1 MSVRATLP
9 NPFRQ
14 RTIADLWQAPEVD
27 LPSLHQASFESC
39 SVAFAKLRAENQSS
53 SLLLYGEP
61 GNGKSH
67 LLARM
72 LTGFWQANVSNDYL
86 TAEGW
91 TFVTVN
97 LQNAQMIS
105 WQYLQTCLANDL
117 LRPTPSGVTQLERLL
132 LSRLAHYGM
141 VEGDGRVWLESLRKD
156 ARSITAFSGYLD
168 DVFEALDGG
177 NLIAAD
183 MRRVLRHLLLGFNQ
197 RHASAWLRGEA
208 LPPLILEQLS
218 LSRLPT
224 DEAELE
230 EHARH
235 VVLALCL
242 LVTPQMPYVFCFDQ
256 VEALQQDAESTQGLE
271 DFLEIFRTLRAQ
283 SRCTLL
289 IASTQSAFRDP
300 LRRALRKLEAE
311 QQGELTEVW
320 LAPLTWREAQKLIE
334 LRLDSVPALARMRE
348 ERKHDRFWPLDEADI
363 LTGIGFQTRQLLVH
377 CATLYEQSRP
387 AGTSGALQ
395 VARTSGKLH
404 SGKLGPK
411 EHAQFKKL
419 WLERYNRFLPEMKE
433 DDRFDE
439 RLMRGLRTLVG
450 FARPD
455 WKLRNDE
462 LPRDVDL
469 LFEGPD
475 HNVQVT
481 LCNHTHLP
489 SYNKRVQ
496 RILERFYGHRSYVL
510 VMLRDVRR
518 AFGPMSRTPR
528 KLREEMVD
536 RGATWV
542 DVTPE
547 MQAALETLH
556 ELFTESEAGDQ
567 GCRGICEWAVITPTN
582 ELKLWL
588 EEIFPE
594 ESGDV
599 YNTGK
604 LA

>member
-14 RTIADLWQAPEVD
+14 RTIADLWQSPEVD

-39 SVAFAKLRAENQSS
+39 SLAFAKLRAESQSS

-72 LTGFWQANVSNDYL
+72 VTGFSQANVSNDYL

-91 TFVTVN
+91 TFVTIN
-97 LQNAQMIS
+97 LQNAQTIS

-117 LRPTPSGVTQLERLL
+117 LRLTPSGLTQLERLL

-141 VEGDGRVWLESLRKD
+141 AEGDGCAWLWSLRKD
-156 ARSITAFSGYLD
+156 ARSVTAFSGYLD
-168 DVFEALDGG
+168 DVFEAVDED
-177 NLIAAD
+177 NLIAGD
-183 MRRVLRHLLLGFNQ
+183 IRRVLRHLLLGFNQ
-197 RHASAWLRGEA
+197 REASAWLRGEA
-208 LPPLILEQLS
+208 LAPLVLEQLS

-224 DEAELE
+224 DEAGLE
-230 EHARH
+230 EHARR

-242 LVTPQMPYVFCFDQ
+242 LVTPQMPFIFCFDQ
-256 VEALQQDAESTQGLE
+256 VEALQQDTDDVQGLE
-271 DFLEIFRTLRAQ
+271 EFLEIFHTLRTH

-320 LAPLTWREAQKLIE
+320 LGPLTWREAQQLIA

-348 ERKHDRFWPLDEADI
+348 DRKHDLFWPLDEADI
-363 LTGIGFQTRQLLVH
+363 LTGIGFQARQLLVH

-395 VARTSGKLH
+395 PARSSGSFH
-404 SGKLGPK
+404 SGKLNPK

-439 RLMRGLRTLVG
+439 RLMRGLGTLVR

-455 WKLRNDE
+455 WKMRIDE
-462 LPRDVDL
+462 LPRDIDL

-475 HNVQVT
+475 HNVQLV

-489 SYNKRVQ
+489 SYTKKVQ
-496 RILERFYGHRSYVL
+496 RILERFYGHRNYVL
-510 VMLRDVRR
+510 VLLRDIRR
-518 AFGPMSRTPR
+518 SFGPMSRTPR
-528 KLREEMVD
+528 KLREEIID
-536 RGATWV
+536 RGATWI

-567 GCRGICEWAVITPTN
+567 GCRGICEWAVITPTK

-588 EEIFPE
+588 EEIFSE
-594 ESGDV
+594 EAEEAYD
-599 YNTGK
+599 TGQ
-604 LA
+604 

>member
-9 NPFRQ
+9 NPFRK
-14 RTIADLWQAPEVD
+14 RTMADLWQPPEVD
-27 LPSLHQASFESC
+27 LPSLHRASFESC
-39 SVAFAKLRAENQSS
+39 STAFAKLRAENQSS
-53 SLLLYGEP
+53 SLLLYGEA

-72 LTGFWQANVSNDYL
+72 LTSFWRANTSNDYL

-97 LQNAQMIS
+97 LQNAPKIS
-105 WQYLQTCLANDL
+105 WQYLQECLANDL
-117 LRPTPSGVTQLERLL
+117 LRLTPSGLTQLERLL
-132 LSRLAHYGM
+132 LSRLAHYGV
-141 VEGDGRVWLESLRKD
+141 VEGDGRTWLQNLRKD
-156 ARSITAFSGYLD
+156 ARSVTAFSSYLD
-168 DVFEALDGG
+168 DVFEALDDR
-177 NLIAAD
+177 NLIEAD
-183 MRRVLRHLLLGFNQ
+183 MRRILRHLLLGFNPWQ
-197 RHASAWLRGEA
+197 ASAWLRGEV
-208 LPPLILEQLS
+208 LPPLILEHMS
-218 LSRLPT
+218 LSSLPT
-224 DEAELE
+224 DEAGLE
-230 EHARH
+230 EHARR
-235 VVLALCL
+235 VVLALCM

-256 VEALQQDAESTQGLE
+256 VEALQQDADDAQGLE

-311 QQGELTEVW
+311 QQGELNEVW
-320 LAPLTWREAQKLIE
+320 LGPLTWREAQQLIE
-334 LRLDSVPALARMRE
+334 ARLDSVPALARMRQ
-348 ERKHDRFWPLDEADI
+348 ERQRDRFWPLDEADI
-363 LTGIGFQTRQLLVH
+363 LTGIGFQARQLLVH

-395 VARTSGKLH
+395 AARSSGALRSGKL
-404 SGKLGPK
+404 SPQ

-419 WLERYNRFLPEMKE
+419 WLERYNRFLPEMKD

-439 RLMRGLRTLVG
+439 RLLRGLRTLVG

-455 WKLRNDE
+455 WKMRADE

-475 HNVQVT
+475 HNVQVA

-489 SYNKRVQ
+489 SYTKKVQ
-496 RILERFYGHRSYVL
+496 RILERFYGHRTYVL
-510 VMLRDVRR
+510 VLLRDVRR

-567 GCRGICEWAVITPTN
+567 GCRGICEWAVITPTK

-594 ESGDV
+594 ESEDA
-599 YNTGK
+599 YDTGK
-604 LA
+604 FT